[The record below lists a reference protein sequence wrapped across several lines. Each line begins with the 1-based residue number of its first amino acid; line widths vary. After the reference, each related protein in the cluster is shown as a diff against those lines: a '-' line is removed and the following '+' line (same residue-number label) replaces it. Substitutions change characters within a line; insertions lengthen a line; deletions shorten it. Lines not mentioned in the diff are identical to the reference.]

1 MYFCKKIQI
10 KTIMKIIKKIII
22 IVLTPLV
29 FVSCSSMSLLPVNVE
44 KHSSLEKYTY
54 FFITPTETKTSSGGV
69 QVINGHVY
77 GSSTKSTNPSDIISG
92 YLIKRGMVRLPEIK
106 NDIADKTI
114 IINYGETGRRNTS
127 IWGAY
132 AIEVTLQVLSA
143 KTNEVICIVAGEG
156 QGETEADDIRI
167 AIIRC
172 LEEMYK
178 Q

>member
-1 MYFCKKIQI
+1 M
-10 KTIMKIIKKIII
+10 KTIKKIV
-22 IVLTPLV
+22 IVLTSLV
-29 FVSCSSMSLLPVNVE
+29 FISCSSVSLLPVNVI
-44 KHSSLEKYTY
+44 KNSSLEKYTY
-54 FFITPTETKTSSGGV
+54 FYITPTETKTSSGGV
-69 QVINGHVY
+69 YGNNGHVY

-106 NDIADKTI
+106 NEIADKTI
-114 IINYGETGRRNTS
+114 IINYGETGRRNIS

-132 AIEVTLQVLSA
+132 TIEVTLQVLSA
-143 KTNEVICIVAGEG
+143 KTNEVVCIVTGEG

-167 AIIRC
+167 AITRC